1 MQTLKERIIA
11 ESKQL
16 GIDKIGFTTA
26 DSFDYMEESLLE
38 QRALGHTSGFE
49 HQNIKERLYPE
60 ETFENPKSIIAIALA
75 YPTKIHDKVLV
86 MKNADN
92 LPVLRGERIITSF

>member
-26 DSFDYMEESLLE
+26 DPFDYMEESLLE

-49 HQNIKERLYPE
+49 HQNIKER
-60 ETFENPKSIIAIALA
+60 
-75 YPTKIHDKVLV
+75 
-86 MKNADN
+86 
-92 LPVLRGERIITSF
+92 

>member
-11 ESKQL
+11 ESNQL

-26 DSFDYMEESLLE
+26 EPFDYLEESLLE
-38 QRALGHTSGFE
+38 QRSLGHTSGSE

-60 ETFENPKSIIAIALA
+60 KPSKIPKALSRLA
-75 YPTKIHDKVLV
+75 WHIRPKYIKKFPE
-86 MKNADN
+86 MKNVDN
-92 LPVLRGERIITSF
+92 LRERRGEQIIISF